1 MIRKL
6 ITALVLLV
14 LAVLL
19 ISFAIANR
27 QVVTVSLDPFSDV
40 TPALVFTQPLYL
52 VVFALVICGVVVGGY
67 AAWLGQGKWRARARR
82 AEAEVAR
89 LRAQVIERG
98 STVPSAPPP
107 APALRLMV
115 PPPAA

>member
-6 ITALVLLV
+6 VTALVLLV
-14 LAVLL
+14 LALLL

-27 QVVTVSLDPFSDV
+27 QVVSVSLDPFSDV
-40 TPALVFTQPLYL
+40 TPALVFIQPLYL
-52 VVFALVICGVVVGGY
+52 VVFALVIGGVVVGGC
-67 AAWLGQGKWRARARR
+67 AAWLGQGKWRARARA

-89 LRAQVIERG
+89 LRAQVIERRT
-98 STVPSAPPP
+98 TVPSPPP

>member
-1 MIRKL
+1 MIRKFV
-6 ITALVLLV
+6 TALVLLV

-27 QVVTVSLDPFSDV
+27 QVVNVSLDPFSDI

-52 VVFALVICGVVVGGY
+52 VVFALVICGVVVGGC
-67 AAWLGQGKWRARARR
+67 ATWLGQGKWRARARR
-82 AEAEVAR
+82 AEVEVAR

-98 STVPSAPPP
+98 STVPSAAPP

>member
-6 ITALVLLV
+6 VIALVLLV

-19 ISFAIANR
+19 IGFAIANR
-27 QVVTVSLDPFSDV
+27 QIVTVSLDPFSDL

-52 VVFALVICGVVVGGY
+52 VVFALVICGVVVGGC
-67 AAWLGQGKWRARARR
+67 AAWLGQSKWRARARR
-82 AEAEVAR
+82 AEAEVAH
-89 LRAQVIERG
+89 LRAQLIERG
-98 STVPSAPPP
+98 SAVPAPPP
-107 APALRLMV
+107 ERTLRLMV